1 MQKMLKFNITVIY
14 FLAVGTWAGTL
25 GPFQTIDILWCRF
38 SFGDYSQT
46 FYFLEQLD
54 LIFYLI

>member
-1 MQKMLKFNITVIY
+1 MLKFNITVIY
-14 FLAVGTWAGTL
+14 FLAVGTWAGRL